1 MPTKPPPKR
10 TLLAIPAPAKLSLL
24 SLSFDN
30 IDVLEATSKI
40 SNSLELVVNELSA
53 ITILLL
59 AAADIQELFGPFN
72 RATVKVLVVT
82 SYISIVLKLE
92 PLRFPPAK

>member
-24 SLSFDN
+24 SLNFDN
-30 IDVLEATSKI
+30 IDVPEATSKI

-53 ITILLL
+53 ITIL
-59 AAADIQELFGPFN
+59 
-72 RATVKVLVVT
+72 VMWSK
-82 SYISIVLKLE
+82 IVGFYSKILDE
-92 PLRFPPAK
+92 I